1 MGDVN
6 HEPTMEEILASIKKI
21 IAEDGETAVSEHDVR
36 SRRRR
41 PEPAVADPLPEQS
54 AADDVLELTE
64 QCEPESAH
72 DEAVEI
78 EADAEPLASD
88 ETIKA
93 SQAALEA
100 LSAIANPVNQTGNV
114 DDAHPLEGL
123 VREMLRPLLKNWID
137 ENLPA
142 LVEEMVA
149 REIARIAANRG

>member
-21 IAEDGETAVSEHDVR
+21 IAEDGDTAVSEPDAR

-41 PEPAVADPLPEQS
+41 PEPAEPLSELS
-54 AADDVLELTE
+54 AADDILELTD
-64 QCEPESAH
+64 QCEPQSVH
-72 DEAVEI
+72 DEAVQI
-78 EADAEPLASD
+78 EDDAKPIASD

-93 SQAALEA
+93 SQATLAA
-100 LSAIANPVNQTGNV
+100 LSAIANPVDQVGNA

-123 VREMLRPLLKNWID
+123 VREMLRPLLKEWID
-137 ENLPA
+137 ENLPT

-149 REIARIAANRG
+149 REIAKITANRG